1 MKYLKQCTIILAIA
15 LLGELLNHF
24 LALPIPGS
32 IYGIVILF
40 ILLSTKVIKV
50 DQIKDTASF
59 LIEIMPVMFIPAA
72 VGIIN
77 VWDIV
82 KDNIITYSILIV
94 VSTILVM
101 GVSGL
106 VTQLLIRKGDKQ

>member
-1 MKYLKQCTIILAIA
+1 MKYLKQFTIILAIS
-15 LLGELLNHF
+15 LLGELLNYF

-106 VTQLLIRKGDKQ
+106 VTQLLIKKGDKQ

>member
-1 MKYLKQCTIILAIA
+1 MFVF
-15 LLGELLNHF
+15 LLTGL
-24 LALPIPGS
+24 IK
-32 IYGIVILF
+32 
-40 ILLSTKVIKV
+40 LSQVRETGR
-50 DQIKDTASF
+50 F

-72 VGIIN
+72 VGVIN

-82 KDNIITYSILIV
+82 KDNIILYSILIV

-106 VTQLLIRKGDKQ
+106 VTQLLIKKGDNK